1 MKKLLLAVFATMFA
15 TATFAQTVNM
25 GVSGTAFYYDASGT
39 ETVKSSGTTN
49 DKDDSGVA
57 PVGSIF
63 IETELDT
70 GAVVG
75 IDFVPYSAEV
85 GSASN
90 ARTDTDTDDSA
101 DTAGT
106 NTVDVNFKNHVT
118 LYIEAPI
125 PNAFEGAF
133 LKLGVSNVTLE
144 TDESMATGSTY
155 GDADIMGVTLGLG
168 KKGDLQNGQGF
179 YKVEGFYSAY
189 EGHEFESTAD
199 ADSVKNK
206 VKLDDWNAAGIKFSV
221 GKSF

>member
-25 GVSGTAFYYDASGT
+25 GVSGTALYYDASGT

-90 ARTDTDTDDSA
+90 ARTDTDTDDSS

-144 TDESMATGSTY
+144 TDETVSTGSEY
-155 GDADIMGVTLGLG
+155 GDENLQGLTLGFG
-168 KKGDLQNGQGF
+168 VKRDMPTGDGF
-179 YKVEGFYSAY
+179 YKIIGEISHFTGATFNS
-189 EGHEFESTAD
+189 SNTAN
-199 ADSVKNK
+199 SIE
-206 VKLDDWNAAGIKFSV
+206 LDDFQTAAVRLSV
-221 GKSF
+221 GF